1 MERPVSITRGM
12 TMPLV
17 FALACAPPASLMRNV
32 APLEAGSF
40 ADSVLSA
47 NVTLHGTL
55 LVPAASRP
63 PVVLIIAG
71 SGPTDRDGNSPI
83 LPGKNNSLRYLA
95 EALAERGIA
104 SLRYD
109 KRGIGGSAASMRG
122 MQESD
127 ARFDHF
133 VDDAFAWGQKLRSD
147 RRFSSVTVIGH
158 SEGSLIAMLAAP
170 RIPAA
175 GVVSIAGAGF
185 PASEAIL
192 RQIRAQFTADQAA
205 QVEAALQSVA
215 RGEAPG
221 EVPPPL
227 GAMLFRPSVLPYL
240 ASWFRY
246 DPRVVAGA
254 VGAPL
259 LVVQGTHDVQT
270 LEDDARAIAAGNPGA
285 TLKLIPGMNHVLKQS
300 PAGRL
305 EQTAVYS
312 DSTIAIDPTL
322 VEAISSFVSKHRP

>member
-1 MERPVSITRGM
+1 MSVLRVLTATS
-12 TMPLV
+12 V
-17 FALACAPPASLMRNV
+17 FVLACAPNPSTV
-32 APLEAGSF
+32 AELRSHQVGTF

-83 LPGKNNSLRYLA
+83 VPGKNNSLRYLG

-109 KRGIGGSAASMRG
+109 KRGIGQSSVRLGN
-122 MQESD
+122 ESEL
-127 ARFDHF
+127 RFDHF

-175 GVVSIAGAGF
+175 GVVSIAGTGF
-185 PASEAIL
+185 PASEVIL

-259 LVVQGTHDVQT
+259 LVVQGTHDFQT
-270 LEDDARAIAAGNPGA
+270 LEEDARAIAAGNPGA

-305 EQTAVYS
+305 EQTPIYS
-312 DSTIAIDPTL
+312 DSTIAIDRTL
-322 VEAISSFVSKHRP
+322 IDAIAAFVLVKPHN

>member
-1 MERPVSITRGM
+1 MSLLRVLTATS
-12 TMPLV
+12 V
-17 FALACAPPASLMRNV
+17 FVLACAPNPSTV
-32 APLEAGSF
+32 AELPSHQVGTF

-109 KRGIGGSAASMRG
+109 KRGIGESAASMRG

-175 GVVSIAGAGF
+175 GVVSIAGTGF
-185 PASEAIL
+185 PASEVIL

-205 QVEAALQSVA
+205 RVEAALQSVA

-259 LVVQGTHDVQT
+259 LVVQGTHDFQT
-270 LEDDARAIAAGNPGA
+270 LEEDARAIAAGNPGA

-322 VEAISSFVSKHRP
+322 VDAIAAFIGRP